1 MPDKDLTVEETLA
14 RLLRLLATEAP
25 DEAFHGLAEAVEA
38 RAPGPGRETLL
49 HALRQGAVVRTR
61 LQRRRRRE
69 KETQALLETARGLAA
84 LRDVDEALE
93 AIVGRTRQ
101 LLGTDATY
109 LALVDPE
116 RGDVYMRIT
125 LGTVTRAI
133 ESVRQP
139 KGSGVG
145 GLIVAT
151 GEPFATRDYL
161 ADPRISRDP
170 SVADAVV
177 QDGIVSMAG
186 VPMRLGAEVIGALFV
201 ANRHERTFERDE
213 IALLSALADHASI
226 VIENARLFGDAE
238 ATAHRLREANDELA
252 RHGDALERAGAAH
265 ERLIPMAL
273 RRADLADLV
282 DTVAEMLEAGVAAV
296 DPEGVVLAAAT
307 RPGHPGSLPDRAP
320 DVAAGIAPDAAG
332 TVRLDATTWAAPIRA
347 GGERFGHLVLHVEG
361 PVPSTDVRILERA
374 AQTAALLQ
382 LMEQQVSLTE
392 QRLRGEV
399 VEELLAEREPDWAAL
414 ERRARRAG
422 PRALDLHRPHTVVV
436 MTADDAGRRS
446 LLRAASAQAA
456 RRGGIA
462 LEHGAHVVVLL
473 PGVDPAVAA
482 REVPEQ
488 LSRATSGRV
497 TAGVAGPAASGRALR
512 AAHREA
518 DRCHRLLIAL
528 GREGQGATTDEL
540 GALGLILDG
549 TSRAQVRALLAQTV
563 APLLRYDAEHGA
575 ELLRTLDGYFAAGQ
589 NPRAAAKAL
598 QLHPNTV
605 YQRMERIDRVLGHR
619 RWREPDGSLSVQ
631 VALQLHRILDHIP
644 LDDLVPG

>member
-1 MPDKDLTVEETLA
+1 MPDEDLSVEETLA

-25 DEAFHGLAEAVEA
+25 DEAFHRLAELVEA
-38 RAPGPGRETLL
+38 REPGPGRETLL
-49 HALRQGAVVRTR
+49 HALRRGAIVRTR

-84 LRDVDEALE
+84 LRDVDEALD
-93 AIVGRTRQ
+93 AIVAQSRQ

-109 LALVDPE
+109 LALVDPVH
-116 RGDVYMRIT
+116 GDVVMRIT

-145 GLIVAT
+145 GMVVAT

-161 ADPRISRDP
+161 ADPRITRDP
-170 SVADAVV
+170 AVADAVL

-186 VPMRLGAEVIGALFV
+186 VPMRLGDEVIGALFV
-201 ANRHERTFERDE
+201 ANRHERGFERDE
-213 IALLSALADHASI
+213 ISLLSALADHASI

-238 ATAHRLREANDELA
+238 ATARRLRDANAELA
-252 RHGDALERAGAAH
+252 RHGEALERASAAH

-273 RRADLADLV
+273 HRADLADLV
-282 DTVAEMLEAGVAAV
+282 GAVAEMLDAGVAAV
-296 DPEGVVLAAAT
+296 DPDGAVLVAAA
-307 RPGHPGSLPDRAP
+307 RPGHPGSLPPPGPSD
-320 DVAAGIAPDAAG
+320 GLAPDATGA
-332 TVRLDATTWAAPIRA
+332 VRLGPTRWAAPIRA
-347 GGERFGHLVLHVEG
+347 GGERFGQLVLETAG
-361 PVPSTDVRILERA
+361 PVPDTDVRILERA
-374 AQTAALLQ
+374 AQTAALLL
-382 LMEQQVSLTE
+382 LMERQVSLTE

-399 VEELLAEREPDWAAL
+399 VEELLAEREPDWAAF

-422 PRALDLHRPHTVVV
+422 SRGLDLRRPHTVLVV
-436 MTADDAGRRS
+436 TADGSGRRS
-446 LLRAASAQAA
+446 LVRAACAQAS
-456 RRGGIA
+456 RRGGLA

-473 PGVDPAVAA
+473 PGVDPDVAA

-488 LSRATSGRV
+488 LSRATSARV
-497 TAGVAGPAASGRALR
+497 TAGVAGPATSARELR
-512 AAHREA
+512 AAHRQA
-518 DRCHRLLIAL
+518 DRCHRLLLAL
-528 GREGQGATTDEL
+528 GREGEGATTDEL

-563 APLLRYDAEHGA
+563 APLQRYDAEHGA

-605 YQRMERIDRVLGHR
+605 YQRIDRIDRVLGHR

-644 LDDLVPG
+644 LEDLVPG

>member
-1 MPDKDLTVEETLA
+1 MPEEDLTVEDILA
-14 RLLRLLATEAP
+14 RLFRLLATEAP
-25 DEAFHGLAEAVEA
+25 DEAFHRLAELVQA
-38 RAPGPGRETLL
+38 REPGPGRETLL
-49 HALRQGAVVRTR
+49 HALRQGAIVRTR
-61 LQRRRRRE
+61 LQRRKRRE

-84 LRDVDEALE
+84 LRDPDEALD
-93 AIVGRTRQ
+93 AVVARSRQ

-109 LALVDPE
+109 LALVDPV
-116 RGDVYMRIT
+116 RGDVYMRVT

-139 KGSGVG
+139 VGSGVG

-161 ADPRISRDP
+161 TDPRINRDP
-170 SVADAVV
+170 AVADAVV

-186 VPMRLGAEVIGALFV
+186 VPMRLGGSVIGALFV
-201 ANRHERTFERDE
+201 ANRHERTFEREE

-238 ATAHRLREANDELA
+238 ATARRLREANAELA
-252 RHGDALERAGAAH
+252 QHGEALERASAAH

-273 RRADLADLV
+273 RRADLAELV
-282 DTVAEMLEAGVAAV
+282 DAVAEMLDSGVAAV
-296 DPEGVVLAAAT
+296 DPDGTVLAGAARPGAGGGT
-307 RPGHPGSLPDRAP
+307 RPPGAPEGLP
-320 DVAAGIAPDAAG
+320 PDATGA
-332 TVRLDATTWAAPIRA
+332 VRLGRATWAAPIRA
-347 GGERFGHLVLHVEG
+347 GGERFGHLVLETAG
-361 PVPSTDVRILERA
+361 PVPGTDVRILERA

-382 LMEQQVSLTE
+382 LMERQVSLTE
-392 QRLRGEV
+392 QRLRGEL
-399 VEELLAEREPDWAAL
+399 VEELLAEREPDWAAF

-422 PRALDLHRPHTVVV
+422 PRGLDLRRPHTVVV
-436 MTADDAGRRS
+436 VTADDAGRRS
-446 LLRAASAQAA
+446 LVRAATGQAG
-456 RRGGIA
+456 RRGGVA

-473 PGVDPAVAA
+473 PGVDPADAA
-482 REVPEQ
+482 RQLPAQ

-497 TAGVAGPAASGRALR
+497 TAGVAGPATTPRELR

-518 DRCHRLLIAL
+518 DRCHRLLLAL
-528 GREGQGATTDEL
+528 GREGEGATTDEL

-549 TSRAQVRALLAQTV
+549 TSRAQVRTLLAQTV
-563 APLLRYDAEHGA
+563 TPLQRYDAEHGT

-589 NPRAAAKAL
+589 NPRAAAKSL

-605 YQRMERIDRVLGHR
+605 YQRLDRIDRVLGHR
-619 RWREPDGSLSVQ
+619 HWREPEGSLSVQ

-644 LDDLVPG
+644 LEDLVPG

>member
-1 MPDKDLTVEETLA
+1 MPDEDLSVEETLA

-25 DEAFHGLAEAVEA
+25 DESFHRLAELVEA
-38 RAPGPGRETLL
+38 CEPGPGRETLL
-49 HALRQGAVVRTR
+49 HALRRGAIVRTR

-84 LRDVDEALE
+84 LRDVDEALN
-93 AIVGRTRQ
+93 AIVAQSRQ

-109 LALVDPE
+109 LALVDPV
-116 RGDVYMRIT
+116 RGDVAMRIT

-139 KGSGVG
+139 KGTGVG
-145 GLIVAT
+145 GMVVAT

-161 ADPRISRDP
+161 ADPRITRDP
-170 SVADAVV
+170 AVADAVV

-186 VPMRLGAEVIGALFV
+186 VPMRLGDEVIGALFV
-201 ANRHERTFERDE
+201 ANRHERGFERDE
-213 IALLSALADHASI
+213 ISLLSALADHASI

-238 ATAHRLREANDELA
+238 ATARRLRDANAELA
-252 RHGDALERAGAAH
+252 RHGEALERASAAH

-273 RRADLADLV
+273 HRADLADLV
-282 DTVAEMLEAGVAAV
+282 GAVAEMLDADVAAV
-296 DPEGVVLAAAT
+296 DPDGAVLEAAARPGGPGSVPPPDPTDGLAA
-307 RPGHPGSLPDRAP
+307 
-320 DVAAGIAPDAAG
+320 
-332 TVRLDATTWAAPIRA
+332 DATGAVRVGPTRWAAPIRA
-347 GGERFGHLVLHVEG
+347 GGERFGHLVLEAAG
-361 PVPSTDVRILERA
+361 PVPDTDVRILERA
-374 AQTAALLQ
+374 AQTAALLL
-382 LMEQQVSLTE
+382 LMERQVSLTE

-399 VEELLAEREPDWAAL
+399 VEELLAEREPDWAAFD
-414 ERRARRAG
+414 RRARRAG
-422 PRALDLHRPHTVVV
+422 PRGLDLRRPHTVLVV
-436 MTADDAGRRS
+436 TAEGSGRRS
-446 LLRAASAQAA
+446 LVRAASAQAS
-456 RRGGIA
+456 RRGGLA

-488 LSRATSGRV
+488 LSRATSARV
-497 TAGVAGPAASGRALR
+497 TAGVAGPAASARELR
-512 AAHREA
+512 AAHRQA
-518 DRCHRLLIAL
+518 DRCHRLLLAL
-528 GREGQGATTDEL
+528 GREGEGATTDEL

-563 APLLRYDAEHGA
+563 APLQRYDEEHGA

-605 YQRMERIDRVLGHR
+605 YQRIDRIDRVLGHR

-644 LDDLVPG
+644 LEDLVPG